1 MIVSVNSNLED
12 EPPAR
17 WSPEH
22 DGKRLNDMAPYPN
35 RHEETNLK
43 FVKVWIRI
51 PPGLP
56 RLATS
61 TAKSVVKR

>member
-22 DGKRLNDMAPYPN
+22 DGKLLNDLRM
-35 RHEETNLK
+35 
-43 FVKVWIRI
+43 
-51 PPGLP
+51 
-56 RLATS
+56 
-61 TAKSVVKR
+61 